1 MRYLLS
7 LLAFLLIVVAGP
19 ASAKVQLSFYSY
31 KGAILAGRYPHGFVM
46 LQGTQDADGQS
57 VDEAFGYSTSAGE
70 LAVLSGPT
78 QGVLDVPTPAY
89 VAASTRHVTITITDE
104 QWRAIR
110 AEKAHWIDPPG
121 QFHYE
126 LYRNNCVNFLARIA
140 QIAGLD
146 LPVPPALQLKPRG
159 YLTLLAARYPQAQ
172 AAQTV
177 LARQP

>member
-1 MRYLLS
+1 MRFCLS
-7 LLAFLLIVVAGP
+7 LLTLLLILVTGP

-46 LQGTQDADGQS
+46 VQGTQDTDGQS
-57 VDEAFGYSTSAGE
+57 VDETFGYSTSAGE
-70 LAVLSGPT
+70 FAVLSGPT

-89 VAASTRHVTITITDE
+89 IAASTRHVSITITDE

-110 AEKAHWIDPPG
+110 AEKARWIDPPG

-140 QIAGLD
+140 QIAGLE
-146 LPVPPALQLKPRG
+146 LPVPPALELKPRA

-177 LARQP
+177 LAHQP